1 MLASLG
7 EGGARMYA
15 IIETGGKQYTVE
27 EGQTIRIEKL
37 DVAVGETIS
46 FDKVLLVS
54 GDDMKVGQPILEGAS
69 VKGIVEEQ
77 GKAKKIIVFK
87 YKPKKGYRKKHGHR
101 RPYTAV
107 KIESING

>member
-1 MLASLG
+1 
-7 EGGARMYA
+7 MYA

-101 RPYTAV
+101 QPYTAV